1 MPMTAASAQ
10 ELLHTLRVKGAA
22 TAPALAAA
30 LGRERVEAELEPLV
44 AAELVTRAGEGPE
57 ALLALTPPGQERDR
71 ELVAAELSDAG
82 RERLGQLYANP
93 FLPVNVEFK
102 RLCAEWQT
110 AGESFELLER
120 AVGLHERV
128 EAFLTAAAALVP
140 RLGRYAERLDAAFE
154 RVQDG
159 DGDAL
164 VGPVGETYHN
174 VWFEL
179 HEDLIATLGRT
190 RAEEEA

>member
-1 MPMTAASAQ
+1 MAAAPEQ
-10 ELLHTLRVKGAA
+10 LLLHALRVKGAA

-30 LGRERVEAELEPLV
+30 LGREDLGEELEALV
-44 AAELVTRAGEGPE
+44 AATLVTRAGAGEG

-71 ELVAAELSDAG
+71 ELVAAELSDDG
-82 RERLGQLYANP
+82 RARLATLYEDS
-93 FLPVNVEFK
+93 FQPVNAEFK

-110 AGESFELLER
+110 DGESFELLER
-120 AVGLHERV
+120 MVGVDERI
-128 EAFLTAAAALVP
+128 EAFLAQAAALVP
-140 RLGRYAERLDAAFE
+140 RLGRYSERLGAAFE

-164 VGPVGETYHN
+164 VGPIGDSFHN

>member
-1 MPMTAASAQ
+1 MAAGPEQ
-10 ELLHTLRVKGAA
+10 LLLHALRVKGAA

-30 LGRERVEAELEPLV
+30 LGREDLGEEIEALL
-44 AAELVTRAGEGPE
+44 AADLATRAGEGEE
-57 ALLALTPPGQERDR
+57 ALLALTPAGQERDR
-71 ELVAAELSDAG
+71 ELVAAELDDGGRARLAG
-82 RERLGQLYANP
+82 LYEES
-93 FLPVNVEFK
+93 FQPVNAEFK

-110 AGESFELLER
+110 GGESFELLER
-120 AVGLHERV
+120 MVGVDARI
-128 EAFLTAAAALVP
+128 EASLAGAAALVP
-140 RLGRYAERLDAAFE
+140 RLGRYAERLGAAFE
-154 RVQDG
+154 RVSDG

-164 VGPVGETYHN
+164 VGPIGDSFHN

>member
-1 MPMTAASAQ
+1 MTGGPEQ
-10 ELLHTLRVKGAA
+10 LLLHALRVKGAA

-30 LGRERVEAELEPLV
+30 LGREDLGDELEALV
-44 AAELVTRAGEGPE
+44 AATLVTRAGAGEG

-71 ELVAAELSDAG
+71 ELVAAELSDDG
-82 RERLGQLYANP
+82 RAHLASFYEASFQ
-93 FLPVNVEFK
+93 PVNAEFK

-110 AGESFELLER
+110 DGESFELLER
-120 AVGLHERV
+120 VVGIDERI
-128 EAFLTAAAALVP
+128 EAFLAEAATLVP
-140 RLGRYAERLDAAFE
+140 RLGRYSERLGAAFE

-164 VGPVGETYHN
+164 VGPIGDSFHN